1 MNQPRSKSLRID
13 TPSGQSQLN
22 KDMVLKLQS
31 LNPSSFVTYEVLDLF
46 FTQLQSVLR
55 EIQVK
60 QQDFEK
66 MFIYFRTFNEFEN
79 KLKDL
84 ELVVNRIAQ
93 VVIPLQEELIEKVQ
107 KSEIQQQSIEKY
119 FSTFPQQLDL
129 ILNDRFNF
137 LENQNNHITKQTK
150 NIQENLDEIQNH
162 IKKQDNDMLILLKSY
177 KELLSIDPQ
186 YKSLKQQLNSISE
199 GLYDIK
205 QQFFL

>member
-13 TPSGQSQLN
+13 TPIGQSQLN
-22 KDMVLKLQS
+22 KDMVVKLQS

-66 MFIYFRTFNEFEN
+66 MFIYFKTFNEFEN

-137 LENQNNHITKQTK
+137 LENQNNHIAKQTK

-162 IKKQDNDMLILLKSY
+162 MKKQDNDMLILLKSY

>member
-1 MNQPRSKSLRID
+1 MNQPRSKSLRVD
-13 TPSGQSQLN
+13 TSSEQSYLN
-22 KDMVLKLQS
+22 KEMVTKLQS

-66 MFIYFRTFNEFEN
+66 IFSYFKTFNEFEN
-79 KLKDL
+79 KLNDL
-84 ELVVNRIAQ
+84 EQVVNRIAQ

-107 KSEIQQQSIEKY
+107 KSQIQQQALDKY

-137 LENQNNHITKQTK
+137 LENQSNHLAKQSK
-150 NIQENLDEIQNH
+150 SIKEDLDEIQNH

-199 GLYDIK
+199 GLNDIK